1 MVILNLG
8 SRIIEDSVMQNLL
21 QAFDNRITQGFAF
34 RICV

>member
-8 SRIIEDSVMQNLL
+8 SSIIEHSVMQNPL
-21 QAFDNRITQGFAF
+21 QVFDNRITQGFAF